1 MFSGVKLL
9 ALDDSETEDEQPV
22 TLEPRAAGEAV
33 AGEAIRIA
41 EAVAEAVAFTSEIPA
56 AASRPEQ
63 APRPHPQSVGD
74 KISVL
79 WKPTLTA
86 ALQGHVATRL
96 ACAGASHRACGARE
110 IGRFVLRD
118 HGQCA
123 FAAGDGLQGPRLRSV
138 ATLKM
143 QLSISAVGT

>member
-1 MFSGVKLL
+1 MT
-9 ALDDSETEDEQPV
+9 LD
-22 TLEPRAAGEAV
+22 PRAAGEAV

-41 EAVAEAVAFTSEIPA
+41 EAVAEAVAFNPEIPA

-96 ACAGASHRACGARE
+96 ACAPASWEHLIGLVEPVKLAELCYGIMGSVHSLRE
-110 IGRFVLRD
+110 MGFKVEV
-118 HGQCA
+118 A
-123 FAAGDGLQGPRLRSV
+123 FSCDPKDAAFNF
-138 ATLKM
+138 
-143 QLSISAVGT
+143 AVGT